1 MLANKTNISYISTS
15 SSRNDKLLKM
25 NKLFNLFVGYLVTL
39 FVGCILLV
47 LVALTGSESLTYG
60 LVGILVLITFAFLF
74 STNIFAQE

>member
-1 MLANKTNISYISTS
+1 
-15 SSRNDKLLKM
+15 M
-25 NKLFNLFVGYLVTL
+25 NKLFKLFVGYLVVL
-39 FVGCILLV
+39 FIGCILLV